1 MRLHRLAVTA
11 FGPFGATQKI
21 DFDELSAAGLFLLH
35 GPTGAGKTSVLDAVC
50 YALYGQ
56 VPGARQGNGLSLRS
70 DHAEPLTPTEVVLEF
85 TVGER
90 RLEITRRPEQPRP
103 KKRGTGMT
111 REKAQTLLREY
122 APAAAPASAS
132 EPGQWKALSRSH
144 QEIGEEMGQLLGMS
158 REQFCQVVLLPQ
170 GDFARFLRADELA
183 RGKLLGKL
191 FDTGRF
197 AAVEERLAELRRSV
211 EKRVATG
218 DERLLALAHRMAQ
231 AAGRTTELDGHPL
244 PEPTPGEP
252 GLADAV
258 LEWAAVARTGA
269 RERRDIA
276 LFAVRAA
283 EAAHDAAQRAADA
296 TRERAEL
303 QRRHAEARRRADDL
317 ERQRPDHDRLRELL
331 ERARAADAVVPALDL
346 RTAAARDHH
355 TAETTER
362 QARARL
368 TAEPG
373 LAATALAAIPDIP
386 DQRTHAGPAATSE
399 APLPA
404 QVAASP
410 EEAAPNAGAQGA
422 RAGAAPDEDT
432 AYDAQGRMSSGE
444 AGASEPP
451 GPVDAQSVR
460 AGRTGTGEPGLD
472 APGLAQDTVARTGP
486 VTDGPGGSGQAA
498 AESGTGGEGTA
509 AGTPDQELP
518 LVAGA
523 PGVPPQAP
531 GAVPSAG
538 GGASGARVIGRVTA
552 AGNGAAD
559 ERAGDGQAGSGT
571 GTPGTVPAPSGE
583 AATSGVPSR
592 GAGSGGPGAR
602 GRGVSRT
609 GPTGD
614 GDAVTEACGASS
626 WASGPTSCGHG
637 APHSGAAGLIGPRA
651 GRGKAAAGPTG
662 ASDAPYGERDRRAD
676 PYVSGPSAVL
686 GEADAEWLGRVE
698 RRVRE
703 ELGALGAARRGE
715 ARAEAV
721 VGEIGALDREARADD
736 EAIEEAAEWLAGWE
750 ETHRAHQRR
759 VEAAQEAVNRA
770 EQLGGRIEPAERR
783 LEAARRRD
791 RLAGQER
798 QAREE
803 LWRARE
809 GATAARQNWLDL
821 KEARLRGIAAELA
834 AGLRAGEP
842 CAVCGATEHPGP
854 ARPGAGHVD
863 RTAEEAALAD
873 YQRAEEVREEAERT
887 RNALREAHAGAE
899 ATAEGEDAAE
909 LDRTL
914 AELRATYAEAR
925 DAASDG
931 HAAREALDRAEAEHA
946 RRTAQRQ
953 EAERRAAARTSR
965 RETLARERAALLAEL
980 EQARGAD
987 ATVAER
993 AARLERQ
1000 AGLLARAAEAAR
1012 AADAAASRLKEADA
1026 RLADAAYRAG
1036 FETPEQAAEAVL
1048 PPDRQRGARRR
1059 LDAWQTE
1066 LAAAEAELSD
1076 ARVLAA
1082 AQAPPADPAAAQTA
1096 ADAATRALREVSA
1109 ADAAARTRCEDLDAL
1124 SAQAVADARG
1134 LAPLRAEHDRIA
1146 RLASLAAG
1154 TSTDNERR
1162 MRLEA
1167 YVLAAR
1173 LEQVAAA
1180 ASARLRHMSSGRY
1193 TLVHSDA
1200 RSGGRGRSGLGLHV
1214 IDAWTGSERDTA
1226 TLSGGETFSA
1236 SLALALGL
1244 ADVVTDEAGGVR
1256 LDTLFI
1262 DEGFG
1267 SLDEQTLDEVM
1278 DVLDSLRE
1286 RDRTVGI
1293 VSHVADLRR
1302 RIPAQLEVVKGRE
1315 GSAVRHR
1322 TAAAL

>member
-11 FGPFGATQKI
+11 FGPFGATQGI

-85 TVGER
+85 TAGER

-122 APAAAPASAS
+122 APAAASAS
-132 EPGQWKALSRSH
+132 VSGSASGPGQWKALSRSH

-197 AAVEERLAELRRSV
+197 AAVEERLAELRRAA

-218 DERLLALAHRMAQ
+218 DERLLALAHRMGQ

-276 LFAVRAA
+276 LSAVRAA

-346 RTAAARDHH
+346 RTAAARDHD

-373 LAATALAAIPDIP
+373 LAASALAVIADIP
-386 DQRTHAGPAATSE
+386 DQRTPAAPATS
-399 APLPA
+399 PGTSLPA
-404 QVAASP
+404 QGTATP
-410 EEAAPNAGAQGA
+410 DETTRHA
-422 RAGAAPDEDT
+422 RGAAV
-432 AYDAQGRMSSGE
+432 AHGGHGRGAWPGPASSGE
-444 AGASEPP
+444 A
-451 GPVDAQSVR
+451 R
-460 AGRTGTGEPGLD
+460 
-472 APGLAQDTVARTGP
+472 
-486 VTDGPGGSGQAA
+486 
-498 AESGTGGEGTA
+498 
-509 AGTPDQELP
+509 
-518 LVAGA
+518 
-523 PGVPPQAP
+523 
-531 GAVPSAG
+531 
-538 GGASGARVIGRVTA
+538 ASGREAVA
-552 AGNGAAD
+552 
-559 ERAGDGQAGSGT
+559 
-571 GTPGTVPAPSGE
+571 SGE
-583 AATSGVPSR
+583 R
-592 GAGSGGPGAR
+592 
-602 GRGVSRT
+602 
-609 GPTGD
+609 
-614 GDAVTEACGASS
+614 
-626 WASGPTSCGHG
+626 
-637 APHSGAAGLIGPRA
+637 
-651 GRGKAAAGPTG
+651 
-662 ASDAPYGERDRRAD
+662 APYGSDA
-676 PYVSGPSAVL
+676 SAVL

-721 VGEIGALDREARADD
+721 VGEIGALDGEARADD

-759 VEAAQEAVNRA
+759 IEAAQEAVNQA

-798 QAREE
+798 EARDE
-803 LWRARE
+803 LLRARE
-809 GATAARQNWLDL
+809 GAAAARQHWLDL

-834 AGLRAGEP
+834 AGLREGEP

-863 RTAEEAALAD
+863 RTAEETALAD

-909 LDRTL
+909 LDRAL
-914 AELRATYAEAR
+914 AELRAAYAEAR
-925 DAASDG
+925 DAAADG
-931 HAAREALDRAEAEHA
+931 HAARAALDRAEGEHA

-980 EQARGAD
+980 ERARGAD

-1000 AGLLARAAEAAR
+1000 AGLLAHAAEAAR
-1012 AADAAASRLKEADA
+1012 AADAAATRLKEADA

-1036 FETPEQAAEAVL
+1036 FATPEQAAEAVL
-1048 PPDRQRGARRR
+1048 PPDRQREARRR

-1066 LAAAEAELSD
+1066 SAAAGAELSD

-1082 AQAPPADPAAAQTA
+1082 AQAPPADPVAAQTA

-1124 SAQAVADARG
+1124 SAQAVADARR

-1322 TAAAL
+1322 TAAAH